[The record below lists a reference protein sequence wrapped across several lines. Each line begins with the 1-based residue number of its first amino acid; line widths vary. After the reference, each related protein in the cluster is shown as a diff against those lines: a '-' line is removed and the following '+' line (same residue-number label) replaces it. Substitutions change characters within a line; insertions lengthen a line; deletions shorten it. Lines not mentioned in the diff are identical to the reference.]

1 MDKFK
6 KIVRICRYQL
16 SLQSKDMK
24 TKVFLLLLFLYIS
37 SLMSPVREF
46 AGAVGERIA
55 PWSFTIL
62 FNDQVIPFVIF
73 SLWCIM
79 VCEAPFQNDGYLYLA
94 GRVGKV
100 NWVWGGILF
109 LSIYSGIFVLIIAVF
124 SIACGLPYITFIG
137 NWGKVWT
144 TLAYTDA
151 AEQYSVPFQLPQSLM
166 SDSTP
171 LKAWL
176 LSLLLVWW
184 IAFLLAVTVF
194 MVNWIFSIKAGVAVA
209 WLLVFFDLTVYN
221 ILDLQ
226 LGSYSLISLSKLSK
240 LTGRVPN
247 FSVQWAIL
255 FLSVF
260 TIGIIVLTIVY
271 TMKRKGIE

>member
-1 MDKFK
+1 MDRFK
-6 KIVRICRYQL
+6 IIFRVCRYQL

-24 TKVFLLLLFLYIS
+24 TKVFFLLLFLYIAG
-37 SLMSPVREF
+37 LMSPVREF

-55 PWSFTIL
+55 PWGFVIL
-62 FNDQVIPFVIF
+62 FNDLVVPFVMF

-94 GRVGKV
+94 GRAGKV
-100 NWVWGGILF
+100 NWFFGELLF
-109 LSIYSGIFVLIIAVF
+109 LIAYSGIFVLAVAVF
-124 SIACGLPYITFIG
+124 SVICGLPRVAFIG

-151 AEQYSVPFQLPQSLM
+151 SQQFAVPFQFPQSLM
-166 SDSTP
+166 SESAP
-171 LKAWL
+171 LKALL

-184 IAFLLAVTVF
+184 VAFLLGVIVF
-194 MVNWIFSIKAGVAVA
+194 MVNWIFRTKIGIAVA

-226 LGSYSLISLSKLSK
+226 LGSYSLISLCKLSK
-240 LTGRVPN
+240 LTGRPPN
-247 FSVQWAIL
+247 FSIHWGVI
-255 FLSVF
+255 FLSVL
-260 TIGIIVLTIVY
+260 TIGTIILTTVY

>member
-6 KIVRICRYQL
+6 KIVRVCRYQL

-24 TKVFLLLLFLYIS
+24 TKVFFLLLFLYIAG
-37 SLMSPVREF
+37 LMSPVREF
-46 AGAVGERIA
+46 AGVVGERIA
-55 PWSFTIL
+55 PWGFIIL
-62 FNDQVIPFVIF
+62 FNDLVIPFVIF

-79 VCEAPFQNDGYLYLA
+79 VCEAPFQNDGYLYFA
-94 GRVGKV
+94 GRSGKV
-100 NWVWGGILF
+100 NWFFGEILF
-109 LSIYSGIFVLIIAVF
+109 LTVYSGIFVLTIAVF
-124 SIACGLPYITFIG
+124 SIVCGLPYVTFIG

-151 AEQYSVPFQLPQSLM
+151 AEQFSIPFQLPQSLM

-171 LKAWL
+171 LKALL
-176 LSLLLVWW
+176 LSILLVWW
-184 IAFLLAVTVF
+184 VAFLLAVTVF
-194 MVNWIFSIKAGVAVA
+194 MINWIFRTKIGVAVA
-209 WLLVFFDLTVYN
+209 WLLVFFDLTIYN

-226 LGSYSLISLSKLSK
+226 LGSYSVISLSKLSK
-240 LTGRVPN
+240 LTGRPPN
-247 FSVQWAIL
+247 FSVHWAIL

-260 TIGIIVLTIVY
+260 TIGTIVLTTVY